1 LSFPI
6 PHGRIARPTKLVNP
20 PASIPSTLTSD
31 QFVAAVT
38 SLQRSGR
45 WAEAEALC
53 RQVLAGQPC
62 QPDALHLL
70 GLTAQNAGQPRAAI
84 ELISAAI
91 AARPDVAAYHN
102 NLGEVYRSIQDTA
115 RAIPCYLR
123 ALQLKPDHAEA
134 YCNLGSAYGEQDDLE
149 RAQACFA
156 AALQLKPTLA
166 GAYLN
171 LANIRGKQRDFDGA
185 IQLFRKAIELDPEFA
200 TAHFNLA
207 WYLLVTGHYAEGWRE
222 YEWRLRQNP
231 SFSPPQPRWDGSPL
245 NGRTLL
251 LHSEQGFG
259 DTIQFARYIP
269 LAAQRT
275 SLATDPHA
283 GRIVLV
289 CPQPLL
295 PLLSRLAHIA
305 ETIPLA
311 ENLAPPPF
319 DVHCPLPSMPLLF
332 GTELDTI
339 PSDVPYLTPDA
350 AAVEQWARRLATA
363 ASTIPNPL
371 RVGLAW
377 AGNPTAYNDR
387 NRSCRLADLTPLAG
401 TAGVEFHSLQKGEGE
416 RQADN
421 PPPGMMLFR
430 WADHLQDFGDTAAL
444 IANLDLV
451 ICIDSAVAHLAGAMG
466 KPTWTLPPYDADWRY
481 MLERDTSPWY
491 PTMRLFRQ
499 LRRRD
504 WAGVAQRVREELE
517 RVVKQRM

>member
-1 LSFPI
+1 
-6 PHGRIARPTKLVNP
+6 VNP
-20 PASIPSTLTSD
+20 PASIPSAITPD

-38 SLQRSGR
+38 SLQRAGR

-53 RQVLAGQPC
+53 RQVLAVQPR

-70 GLTAQNAGQPRAAI
+70 GLIAQNAGQPRAAI

-102 NLGEVYRSIQDTA
+102 NLGEVYRSIQDAA
-115 RAIPCYLR
+115 RAISCYQR

-134 YCNLGSAYGEQDDLE
+134 YCNMGSAYGEQDDLE

-185 IQLFRKAIELDPEFA
+185 IQLFRKAIELDPDFA

-207 WYLLVTGHYAEGWRE
+207 WHLLVTGHYAEGWRE
-222 YEWRLRQNP
+222 YEWRLRQNA

-245 NGRTLL
+245 SGRTLL

-275 SLATDPHA
+275 GLVADPNA

-295 PLLSRLAHIA
+295 SLLCRLPKIA
-305 ETIPLA
+305 DTIPLA
-311 ENLAPPPF
+311 ENFMPPQF
-319 DVHCPLPSMPLLF
+319 DVHCPLPSLPLLF
-332 GTELDTI
+332 GTELRTI
-339 PSDVPYLTPDA
+339 PSDVPYLAPNP
-350 AAVEQWARRLATA
+350 AAVDQWAQRLATA
-363 ASTIPNPL
+363 TTTTPTRL

-387 NRSCRLADLTPLAG
+387 SRSCRLADLAPLAVVE
-401 TAGVEFHSLQKGEGE
+401 GVEFHSLQKGDGE
-416 RQADN
+416 RQADD
-421 PPPGMMLFR
+421 PPPGMTLHR
-430 WADHLQDFGDTAAL
+430 WADQLQDFGDTAAL
-444 IANLDLV
+444 IANLDMV

-481 MLERDTSPWY
+481 MLEGDTSPWY

-499 LRRRD
+499 PRRRD
-504 WAGVAQRVREELE
+504 WAGVVQRVREELE